1 MKPRDAHTTIPVFK
15 LYGDG
20 ADWPTPDLL
29 HCESI
34 AARSRLHDWEIGAH
48 RHADLTQ
55 LLYIRRGWAEVEIEG
70 EHTRIEQAAIQVVPP
85 LCVHGFRFSE
95 RVEGYVLT
103 LASPLLRQLETELD
117 GQQDALHS
125 AALHLAGAD
134 RRYLNTLFDAI
145 DREYRNAAPAREL
158 LLQSLVGVLAV
169 WVARQMLVGGE
180 QRPSRGQ
187 ELLARFTRL
196 VEQDFRQQRSVEA
209 YAMQLD
215 ISPAYLNTLARRFAG
230 HTALEV
236 VAPAIVAGGQA
247 GADLHG
253 HDHQPDLGST
263 WIFRACVLF
272 PILQANDRAIAK
284 GIPSAAQRRL
294 SISCRRAP
302 ARRCH
307 QARRAT
313 PLR

>member
-1 MKPRDAHTTIPVFK
+1 M
-15 LYGDG
+15 
-20 ADWPTPDLL
+20 
-29 HCESI
+29 
-34 AARSRLHDWEIGAH
+34 RS
-48 RHADLTQ
+48 
-55 LLYIRRGWAEVEIEG
+55 
-70 EHTRIEQAAIQVVPP
+70 P
-85 LCVHGFRFSE
+85 
-95 RVEGYVLT
+95 
-103 LASPLLRQLETELD
+103 
-117 GQQDALHS
+117 
-125 AALHLAGAD
+125 ALHLAGAD
-134 RRYLNTLFDAI
+134 RRYLNTLFEAI

-169 WVARQMLVGGE
+169 WVARQMLVRRE

-230 HTALEV
+230 HTAL
-236 VAPAIVAGGQA
+236 GL
-247 GADLHG
+247 LHQRLLLEAKRELIYV
-253 HDHQPDLGST
+253 HDHQPDLGSA

-272 PILQANDRAIAK
+272 PILQANDRAIAE
-284 GIPSAAQRRL
+284 GLPSAPQRRL

-307 QARRAT
+307 
-313 PLR
+313 

>member
-70 EHTRIEQAAIQVVPP
+70 ERTRIEQAAIQVVPP

-117 GQQDALHS
+117 GQQDALRS

-134 RRYLNTLFDAI
+134 RCYLNTLFEAI
-145 DREYRNAAPAREL
+145 DSEYRNAAPAREL

-169 WVARQMLVGGE
+169 WVARQMLVRRE

-187 ELLARFTRL
+187 QLLARFTLSGARL
-196 VEQDFRQQRSVEA
+196 PPAALGRSLCHA
-209 YAMQLD
+209 ARHQPGL
-215 ISPAYLNTLARRFAG
+215 PQHAGPTLRRSHRPG
-230 HTALEV
+230 V
-236 VAPAIVAGGQA
+236 VAPAIVARGQA
-247 GADLHG
+247 GADLHV

-284 GIPSAAQRRL
+284 
-294 SISCRRAP
+294 
-302 ARRCH
+302 
-307 QARRAT
+307 
-313 PLR
+313 

>member
-117 GQQDALHS
+117 GQQDALRS

-134 RRYLNTLFDAI
+134 RCYLNTLFEAI
-145 DREYRNAAPAREL
+145 DSEYRNAAPAREL

-169 WVARQMLVGGE
+169 WVARQMLVRRE

-230 HTALEV
+230 HTALGLLHQRLLLE
-236 VAPAIVAGGQA
+236 AKRELIYTAMTISQISDQLGFSEPAYFSRFFKRMTGRSPNDFRQHPS
-247 GADLHG
+247 GA
-253 HDHQPDLGST
+253 
-263 WIFRACVLF
+263 
-272 PILQANDRAIAK
+272 
-284 GIPSAAQRRL
+284 
-294 SISCRRAP
+294 
-302 ARRCH
+302 
-307 QARRAT
+307 
-313 PLR
+313 

>member
-20 ADWPTPDLL
+20 DDWPTPDLL

-70 EHTRIEQAAIQVVPP
+70 EHTRIEQAAIQVVPT

-103 LASPLLRQLETELD
+103 LASPLLRQLETALD

-230 HTALEV
+230 HTALGLLHQRLLLE
-236 VAPAIVAGGQA
+236 AKRELIYTAMTISQISDQLGFSEPAYFSRFFKRMTGRSPKDFRQHPN
-247 GADLHG
+247 GA
-253 HDHQPDLGST
+253 
-263 WIFRACVLF
+263 
-272 PILQANDRAIAK
+272 
-284 GIPSAAQRRL
+284 
-294 SISCRRAP
+294 
-302 ARRCH
+302 
-307 QARRAT
+307 
-313 PLR
+313 